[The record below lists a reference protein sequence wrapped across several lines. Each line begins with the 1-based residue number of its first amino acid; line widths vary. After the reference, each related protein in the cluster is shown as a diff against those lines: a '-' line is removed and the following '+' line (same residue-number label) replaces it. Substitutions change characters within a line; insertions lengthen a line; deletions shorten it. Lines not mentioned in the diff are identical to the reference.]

1 MMDARG
7 TCSPAHP
14 VFPLEVRRLSRHHLG
29 WIMGL
34 ALVGLQPI
42 VAASVPRA
50 SDTHVLHVDIR
61 ATSLSGA
68 LRELARQC
76 GLQIAR
82 FSDDARELAVGP
94 LSGEMTCTQALDRL
108 LNGTGLAYR
117 FLNDQTVAIT
127 RAGVP
132 TGTEPPDSASTAPDA
147 STSSPGTQPGAN
159 DKTGEKTMIH
169 RGLLARL
176 GAFFGFCTAAAGLA
190 CAQTAQNA
198 PTESAEPTGLAE
210 IIVTAQKRA
219 ESVQDVPIAITAI
232 SAADLA
238 RQGIVESRSIEA
250 AVPNMRWIANQGSN
264 VSNVFIRGVG
274 DISFHLNQVGA
285 VGLYMDEISL
295 NSPILST
302 FGMFDLQRVE
312 VLRGPQNTIFGRN
325 TTGGAVQ
332 FVSQKPIMD
341 ELSGRGSVSTGNFGR
356 FDVDGAINLP
366 AGEHAAIRLALARFS
381 LGNYLN
387 NDFLGREQG
396 AYHREAGRAQLL
408 WKPTDSLDVLFN
420 VHGGQSRGGFT
431 GYKQIGLGTPA
442 DPGAVQCPANL
453 IKAVPGNGC
462 VDQTGF
468 ADSGNFSHVSDNG
481 VDALESKVRGA
492 SARLDWRLPA
502 FTVTS
507 LTAYEHSDGR
517 RMEDSNGSPNYIFD
531 FTQGS
536 KANQWS
542 EELRAASRED
552 STIRWI
558 GGVYYFRETG
568 HWTTL
573 PYRANQALT
582 NVTVPGLPVP
592 ATDWFAFIPFTDTHQ
607 KDEVYSG
614 YGQLEFKFNERF
626 RLTTGLRFTSEKK
639 SGTVRNGIVTRT
651 DAPVSPFDFVDANVL
666 DSLLV
671 GATEVP
677 AGSALRIACPK
688 PLPFTKCVAY
698 SPFDIKNNELGGK
711 VSLDYRFNEN
721 TLTYLSASRGFKTG
735 GISLGALDYVARG
748 GSKVDPEFLWTFELG
763 GKTELFDRTLRVN
776 AALFHNRWTDQ
787 QLFLVLNT
795 AGTGLN
801 PVYTNVPK
809 TESYG
814 FEAEIDW
821 APTPDWYL
829 KNSVGLL
836 HSEVKEIGAELAA
849 SNGAVVGSQL
859 IAAPKVTWNGILRRF
874 WSVGPGR
881 ISLEGNWSYTGSQHF
896 DLVNSP
902 DQIEDSY
909 WLFNASAGYQFGAR
923 QQYEI
928 SLWGKNLTG
937 TQYCA
942 QRLSQAGVVFG
953 NVTSCV
959 PNEARRFVGIAL
971 RGSF

>member
-1 MMDARG
+1 
-7 TCSPAHP
+7 
-14 VFPLEVRRLSRHHLG
+14 
-29 WIMGL
+29 MGL
-34 ALVGLQPI
+34 AMLGLPPI
-42 VAASVPRA
+42 VAASGPRA
-50 SDTHVLHVDIR
+50 SDTHVLHIDIR
-61 ATSLSGA
+61 ATALSGA

-76 GLQIAR
+76 ALQIAR
-82 FSDDARELAVGP
+82 FSDDARDLAVGP
-94 LSGEMTCTQALDRL
+94 LSGELTCTQALDRL
-108 LNGTGLAYR
+108 LAGTGLAYR

-127 RAGVP
+127 QAG
-132 TGTEPPDSASTAPDA
+132 DSTAAKPPADTRATPDVS
-147 STSSPGTQPGAN
+147 STSPGIQAGQN
-159 DKTGEKTMIH
+159 SNRGEETMIH

-190 CAQTAQNA
+190 CAQNA
-198 PTESAEPTGLAE
+198 PTESAEPTTGLAE

-232 SAADLA
+232 SGADLA
-238 RQGIVESRSIEA
+238 KLGIVESRSIEA
-250 AVPNMRWIANQGSN
+250 AVPNMRWIANQGTN

-332 FVSQKPIMD
+332 FVSQKPVMD
-341 ELSGRGSVSTGNFGR
+341 ELSGRGAISAGNFGR

-387 NDFLGREQG
+387 NAFLDKQQG
-396 AYHREAGRAQLL
+396 AYHRDAGRAQLL
-408 WKPTDSLDVLFN
+408 WKPTDSLDVLLN
-420 VHGGQSRGGFT
+420 IHAGQSKGGFT

-442 DPGAVQCPANL
+442 DPAAVQCPANL
-453 IKAVPGNGC
+453 KKAVPGNGC

-468 ADSGNFSHVSDNG
+468 ADSGNFSQVWDNG
-481 VDALESKVRGA
+481 VDVLESKVRGA
-492 SARLDWRLPA
+492 SARLDWRLSA

-531 FTQGS
+531 FTQS
-536 KANQWS
+536 SNANQWS

-552 STIRWI
+552 SAMRWI
-558 GGVYYFRETG
+558 GGVYYFHESG

-582 NVTVPGLPVP
+582 NVTVPGQPVP

-614 YGQLEFKFNERF
+614 YGQLEFKLSERF

-639 SGTVRNGIVTRT
+639 SGMVSNGIVTRT
-651 DAPVSPFDFVDANVL
+651 DAPVSPFQFVDANLL

-677 AGSALRIACPK
+677 AGSALRLACPK

-698 SPFDIKNNELGGK
+698 TPFDIQNNELGGK
-711 VSLDYRFNEN
+711 VSLDYRVSSN
-721 TLTYLSASRGFKTG
+721 TLTYLSASRGFKAG

-748 GSKVDPEFLWTFELG
+748 GSQVTPEYLWTFELG
-763 GKTELFDRTLRVN
+763 GKTELFDRTLRIN
-776 AALFHNRWTDQ
+776 AALFDNRWTNQ

-795 AGTGLN
+795 PGTGAN

-809 TESYG
+809 TASYG

-836 HSEVKEIGAELAA
+836 HSKVEEIGPELAA
-849 SNGAVVGSQL
+849 SQGAVVGSQL
-859 IAAPKVTWNGILRRF
+859 IASPKVTWNGTLRRQ
-874 WSVGPGR
+874 WQAGPGR
-881 ISLEGNWSYTGSQHF
+881 ISLEGNWSYTGAQHF
-896 DLVNSP
+896 DLLNSP

-909 WLFNASAGYQFGAR
+909 WLFNASTGYQFGAK
-923 QQYEI
+923 QQFEV

-937 TQYCA
+937 TQYCV
-942 QRLSQAGVVFG
+942 QHINMSGVVFG
-953 NVTSCV
+953 NVAACV
-959 PNEARRFVGIAL
+959 PNEARRFFGIAL

>member
-1 MMDARG
+1 
-7 TCSPAHP
+7 
-14 VFPLEVRRLSRHHLG
+14 
-29 WIMGL
+29 MGL
-34 ALVGLQPI
+34 ALVGLQPL

-50 SDTHVLHVDIR
+50 SDTHVLHFDIR

-94 LSGEMTCTQALDRL
+94 LNGEMTCTQALDRL
-108 LNGTGLAYR
+108 LTGTGLAYR
-117 FLNDQTVAIT
+117 FLNDQTVAIM
-127 RAGVP
+127 RAEEP
-132 TGTEPPDSASTAPDA
+132 TAAEPPDNASAAPDA
-147 STSSPGTQPGAN
+147 STSSPGTQPGTN
-159 DKTGEKTMIH
+159 DKTGEKTMTH

-232 SAADLA
+232 SAGDLA
-238 RQGIVESRSIEA
+238 RLGIVESRSIES

-341 ELSGRGSVSTGNFGR
+341 EFSGRGSLSAGNYGR

-387 NDFLGREQG
+387 NDFLGKQQG
-396 AYHREAGRAQLL
+396 AYHRDAGRAQLL

-420 VHGGQSRGGFT
+420 VHAGQSSGGFT
-431 GYKQIGLGTPA
+431 GYKQVGLGTPS
-442 DPGAVQCPANL
+442 DPGAAQCPANL

-462 VDQTGF
+462 VDQTGH
-468 ADSGNFSHVSDNG
+468 ADSSNFSHVSDNG
-481 VDALESKVRGA
+481 VDVLESKVRGA

-517 RMEDSNGSPNYIFD
+517 RMEDSNGSPSYIFD
-531 FTQGS
+531 FSQGS
-536 KANQWS
+536 NANQWS

-552 STIRWI
+552 SAIRWI

-626 RLTTGLRFTSEKK
+626 RLTAGLRFTSEKK
-639 SGTVRNGIVTRT
+639 RGTVRNGIVTRT
-651 DAPVSPFDFVDANVL
+651 DAPVSPFQFVDANLL

-677 AGSALRIACPK
+677 AGSSLRVACPK

-711 VSLDYRFNEN
+711 VSLDYRVSEN
-721 TLTYLSASRGFKTG
+721 TLTYLSASRGFKAG

-748 GSKVDPEFLWTFELG
+748 GSQVSPEYLLTFELG
-763 GKTELFDRTLRVN
+763 GKTELFDRTLRIN
-776 AALFHNRWTDQ
+776 AAVFHNRWTDQ

-829 KNSVGLL
+829 RNSVGLL

-859 IAAPKVTWNGILRRF
+859 IAAPKVTWNGILRRY

-909 WLFNASAGYQFGAR
+909 WLFNASAGYQFGAK

-942 QRLSQAGVVFG
+942 QRISQAGVVFG
-953 NVTSCV
+953 NVASCI
-959 PNEARRFVGIAL
+959 PNEARRFIGIAL